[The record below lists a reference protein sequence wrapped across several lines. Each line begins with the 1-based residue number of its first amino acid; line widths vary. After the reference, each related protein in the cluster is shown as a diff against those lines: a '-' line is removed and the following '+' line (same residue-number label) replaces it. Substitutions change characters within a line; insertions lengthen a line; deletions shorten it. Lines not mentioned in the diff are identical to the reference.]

1 VIRLQKA
8 LADRGVAS
16 RRKAEE
22 LIVGG
27 RVHVDG
33 ELVTALGTKVR
44 PDARIDVDGTPTRE
58 ARQRYI
64 VLNKPV
70 GIVSSVQDER
80 GRKTVVA
87 LIGAS
92 ERIYPVGRLDTDSE
106 GMLLLTNDGEWAE
119 KVLHPRYGHEREYD
133 VSVVGELAP
142 EALMALRD
150 GVRLEEGLAVATHIE
165 VTRKSRSASRLTI
178 VLHTGWRRQV
188 RRMLAAVGLKVTR
201 LVRVRIGTMEIGKLR
216 TGEWRDLTPKEIADL
231 ARPAAPRPVPAR
243 PRPAVRSPSAAAPVR
258 RPSRGVEARGRSVS
272 GAAPRAAVGAP
283 VRGAPPRGTSSRP
296 RDRVRGAERVSAQRP
311 TRQGPRG
318 AQRPPQS
325 RPTTR
330 SQPPRGPR
338 RAPLVRG
345 VRKGMRRPAT
355 RYGETRGPVRA
366 KVAPR

>member
-1 VIRLQKA
+1 MIRLQKA

-44 PDARIDVDGTPTRE
+44 PDARIDVDGTPTRQ

-87 LIGAS
+87 LVGAP

-133 VSVVGELAP
+133 VSVIGSITP
-142 EALMALRD
+142 GALMALRD

-165 VTRKSRSASRLTI
+165 VTRKSRSASRMTI

-216 TGEWRDLTPKEIADL
+216 TGEWRDLTPREIADL
-231 ARPAAPRPVPAR
+231 ARPAAPRPAPAR
-243 PRPAVRSPSAAAPVR
+243 PRPARVELAPAAVPKPSQRRAPSAQ
-258 RPSRGVEARGRSVS
+258 RPGRTGPSQRPARPGS
-272 GAAPRAAVGAP
+272 APR
-283 VRGAPPRGTSSRP
+283 SSRWSS
-296 RDRVRGAERVSAQRP
+296 SAQRP
-311 TRQGPRG
+311 TSRG

>member
-44 PDARIDVDGTPTRE
+44 PDARIDVDGAPTRQ

-87 LIGAS
+87 LIGAP

-133 VSVVGELAP
+133 VSVVGELTPA
-142 EALMALRD
+142 ALMALRD
-150 GVRLEEGLAVATHIE
+150 GVRLEEGLAVATHID

-231 ARPAAPRPVPAR
+231 ARPAAPRPAPAR
-243 PRPAVRSPSAAAPVR
+243 PRPARVALAPAAAPK
-258 RPSRGVEARGRSVS
+258 PSKPP
-272 GAAPRAAVGAP
+272 APRASARPG
-283 VRGAPPRGTSSRP
+283 RGGTAQPPT
-296 RDRVRGAERVSAQRP
+296 RDR
-311 TRQGPRG
+311 GP
-318 AQRPPQS
+318 QRPPRPAS

-345 VRKGMRRPAT
+345 VRKGLRRPAT

>member
-1 VIRLQKA
+1 MIRLQKA

-44 PDARIDVDGTPTRE
+44 PDARIDVDGAPTRQ

-87 LIGAS
+87 LIGAP

-133 VSVVGELAP
+133 VSVVGELTPA
-142 EALMALRD
+142 ALMALRD

-188 RRMLAAVGLKVTR
+188 RRMLSAVGLKVTR

-231 ARPAAPRPVPAR
+231 ARPAAPRPAPAR
-243 PRPAVRSPSAAAPVR
+243 PRPARVELAPAALPKPALRRAPSAP
-258 RPSRGVEARGRSVS
+258 RPTGNGPSQRPARPGS
-272 GAAPRAAVGAP
+272 APR
-283 VRGAPPRGTSSRP
+283 SSR
-296 RDRVRGAERVSAQRP
+296 SSTAQRP
-311 TRQGPRG
+311 TRQGPRA
-318 AQRPPQS
+318 AQRPAS

-345 VRKGMRRPAT
+345 VRKGLRRPAT

-366 KVAPR
+366 KVTPR

>member
-1 VIRLQKA
+1 MIRLQKA

-58 ARQRYI
+58 ARQRYV

-87 LIGAS
+87 LDGAP

-133 VSVVGELAP
+133 VSVIGSITP

-165 VTRKSRSASRLTI
+165 VTRKSRSASRMTI

-216 TGEWRDLTPKEIADL
+216 TGEWRDLTPREIADL
-231 ARPAAPRPVPAR
+231 ARPAAPRPAPAR
-243 PRPAVRSPSAAAPVR
+243 PRPARVQLAPAAVPKPSQRRAPSAQ
-258 RPSRGVEARGRSVS
+258 RPGRTGPSQRPARPGS
-272 GAAPRAAVGAP
+272 APR
-283 VRGAPPRGTSSRP
+283 SSRWSS
-296 RDRVRGAERVSAQRP
+296 SAQRP
-311 TRQGPRG
+311 TSRG
-318 AQRPPQS
+318 AQRPTQS

>member
-1 VIRLQKA
+1 
-8 LADRGVAS
+8 VAS

-87 LIGAS
+87 LIGAP

-133 VSVVGELAP
+133 VSVIGELAP

-231 ARPAAPRPVPAR
+231 ARPAAPRPAPAR
-243 PRPAVRSPSAAAPVR
+243 SRPTTDVRPTAPARVATSKAVGRGERSAT
-258 RPSRGVEARGRSVS
+258 SRGAPRRGQGAS
-272 GAAPRAAVGAP
+272 GAAPRAGVAAS
-283 VRGAPPRGTSSRP
+283 VRGTPPRGTPPRPTSRGAAARDARRDQRPASRP
-296 RDRVRGAERVSAQRP
+296 PA
-311 TRQGPRG
+311 
-318 AQRPPQS
+318 
-325 RPTTR
+325 
-330 SQPPRGPR
+330 PRGPR

-345 VRKGMRRPAT
+345 VRAGMRRPLT

-366 KVAPR
+366 KVVPR

>member
-133 VSVVGELAP
+133 VSVIGELAP

-231 ARPAAPRPVPAR
+231 ARPAAPRPAPAR
-243 PRPAVRSPSAAAPVR
+243 PRPARVELAP
-258 RPSRGVEARGRSVS
+258 
-272 GAAPRAAVGAP
+272 AAVPKPSQRRAP
-283 VRGAPPRGTSSRP
+283 
-296 RDRVRGAERVSAQRP
+296 SAQRP
-311 TRQGPRG
+311 TRTGPSQRPARAGSAPRSSRWSSSAQRPTSRG

-345 VRKGMRRPAT
+345 VRKGLRRPPAT